1 MRRETC
7 LIPVPCDLKPK
18 TCTLHPATPH
28 LIPHIF
34 FVHFAKI
41 ITMNFIIRLLV
52 TAAVAYG
59 LAYLLKGIHID
70 SYWTAL
76 VFALVLAIVN
86 LIIRPLLIIF
96 TIPLTIITLGL
107 FLFVINA
114 LMVLLAAKVV
124 DGIIIDGFWWALL
137 FGLLLSVVSSL
148 LLSSK
153 NE

>member
-1 MRRETC
+1 M
-7 LIPVPCDLKPK
+7 LI
-18 TCTLHPATPH
+18 A
-28 LIPHIF
+28 HIF

-86 LIIRPLLIIF
+86 LIVRPLLVIL
-96 TIPLTIITLGL
+96 TIPLTLITLGL

-114 LMVLLAAKVV
+114 LMVLLASKVV
-124 DGIIIDGFWWALL
+124 DGISVNGFWWALL
-137 FGLLLSVVSSL
+137 FGLLLSIVSSL
-148 LLSSK
+148 FLSSK
-153 NE
+153 SE

>member
-1 MRRETC
+1 
-7 LIPVPCDLKPK
+7 
-18 TCTLHPATPH
+18 
-28 LIPHIF
+28 
-34 FVHFAKI
+34 
-41 ITMNFIIRLLV
+41 MNFIIRLLV

-76 VFALVLAIVN
+76 VFALALAIVN
-86 LIIRPLLIIF
+86 LIIRPLLVIL

-124 DGIIIDGFWWALL
+124 DGITIDGFWWALL

>member
-1 MRRETC
+1 
-7 LIPVPCDLKPK
+7 
-18 TCTLHPATPH
+18 
-28 LIPHIF
+28 
-34 FVHFAKI
+34 
-41 ITMNFIIRLLV
+41 MNFIIRLLV

-86 LIIRPLLIIF
+86 LIVRPLLIVL

-114 LMVLLAAKVV
+114 LMVLLASKVV
-124 DGIIIDGFWWALL
+124 DGITIDGFWWALL
-137 FGLLLSVVSSL
+137 FGLLLSIVSSL
-148 LLSSK
+148 FLSSRS
-153 NE
+153 E

>member
-1 MRRETC
+1 
-7 LIPVPCDLKPK
+7 
-18 TCTLHPATPH
+18 
-28 LIPHIF
+28 
-34 FVHFAKI
+34 
-41 ITMNFIIRLLV
+41 MNFIIRLLV

-86 LIIRPLLIIF
+86 VIIRPLLIIL
-96 TIPLTIITLGL
+96 TIPLTILTLGL

-114 LMVLLAAKVV
+114 LMILLASKMV
-124 DGIIIDGFWWALL
+124 DGIAVDGFWWALL
-137 FGLLLSVVSSL
+137 FGLLLSLASSL

>member
-1 MRRETC
+1 M
-7 LIPVPCDLKPK
+7 LI
-18 TCTLHPATPH
+18 A
-28 LIPHIF
+28 HIF

-86 LIIRPLLIIF
+86 LIVRPLLVIL

-114 LMVLLAAKVV
+114 LMVLLASKVV
-124 DGIIIDGFWWALL
+124 DGISVNGFWWALL
-137 FGLLLSVVSSL
+137 FGLLLSIVSSL
-148 LLSSK
+148 FLSSK
-153 NE
+153 SE

>member
-1 MRRETC
+1 
-7 LIPVPCDLKPK
+7 
-18 TCTLHPATPH
+18 
-28 LIPHIF
+28 
-34 FVHFAKI
+34 
-41 ITMNFIIRLLV
+41 MNFIIRLLV

>member
-1 MRRETC
+1 
-7 LIPVPCDLKPK
+7 
-18 TCTLHPATPH
+18 
-28 LIPHIF
+28 
-34 FVHFAKI
+34 
-41 ITMNFIIRLLV
+41 MNFIIRLLV

-86 LIIRPLLIIF
+86 LIIRPLLIIL

-114 LMVLLAAKVV
+114 LMVLLASKVV
-124 DGIIIDGFWWALL
+124 NGITIDGFWWALL
-137 FGLLLSVVSSL
+137 FGLLLSIVSSL
-148 LLSSK
+148 FLSSK
-153 NE
+153 SE

>member
-1 MRRETC
+1 
-7 LIPVPCDLKPK
+7 
-18 TCTLHPATPH
+18 
-28 LIPHIF
+28 
-34 FVHFAKI
+34 
-41 ITMNFIIRLLV
+41 MNFIIRLLV

-86 LIIRPLLIIF
+86 LIVRPLLIIL

-114 LMVLLAAKVV
+114 LMVLLASKVV
-124 DGIIIDGFWWALL
+124 DGITIDGFWWALL

-148 LLSSK
+148 FLSSK
-153 NE
+153 SE

>member
-1 MRRETC
+1 
-7 LIPVPCDLKPK
+7 
-18 TCTLHPATPH
+18 
-28 LIPHIF
+28 
-34 FVHFAKI
+34 
-41 ITMNFIIRLLV
+41 MNFIIRLFV

-86 LIIRPLLIIF
+86 LIVRPLLIIL

-114 LMVLLAAKVV
+114 LMVLLASKVV
-124 DGIIIDGFWWALL
+124 DGITVDGFWWALL
-137 FGLLLSVVSSL
+137 FGLLLSIVSSL
-148 LLSSK
+148 FLSSK
-153 NE
+153 SE

>member
-1 MRRETC
+1 
-7 LIPVPCDLKPK
+7 
-18 TCTLHPATPH
+18 
-28 LIPHIF
+28 
-34 FVHFAKI
+34 
-41 ITMNFIIRLLV
+41 MNFIIRLLV
-52 TAAVAYG
+52 TAGVAYG

-124 DGIIIDGFWWALL
+124 DGITVDGFWWALL

>member
-1 MRRETC
+1 MR
-7 LIPVPCDLKPK
+7 
-18 TCTLHPATPH
+18 
-28 LIPHIF
+28 
-34 FVHFAKI
+34 
-41 ITMNFIIRLLV
+41 FIIRLLV

-70 SYWTAL
+70 AYSTAL

-86 LIIRPLLIIF
+86 LIIRPLLVIL
-96 TIPLTIITLGL
+96 TIPLTVITLGL

-124 DGIIIDGFWWALL
+124 DGITIDGFWWALL

>member
-1 MRRETC
+1 
-7 LIPVPCDLKPK
+7 
-18 TCTLHPATPH
+18 
-28 LIPHIF
+28 
-34 FVHFAKI
+34 
-41 ITMNFIIRLLV
+41 MNFIIRLLV

-70 SYWTAL
+70 TYWTAL

-86 LIIRPLLIIF
+86 LIIRPLLVIL
-96 TIPLTIITLGL
+96 TIPLTILTLGL

-124 DGIIIDGFWWALL
+124 DGITIDGFWWALL

-148 LLSSK
+148 LLSGK
-153 NE
+153 KE

>member
-1 MRRETC
+1 MAFAN
-7 LIPVPCDLKPK
+7 D
-18 TCTLHPATPH
+18 A
-28 LIPHIF
+28 IF

-41 ITMNFIIRLLV
+41 TTMNFIIRLLV

-86 LIIRPLLIIF
+86 LIVRPLLVIL

-114 LMVLLAAKVV
+114 LMVLLASKVV
-124 DGIIIDGFWWALL
+124 DGITIDGFWWALL
-137 FGLLLSVVSSL
+137 FGLLLSIVSSL
-148 LLSSK
+148 FLSSK
-153 NE
+153 SE

>member
-1 MRRETC
+1 
-7 LIPVPCDLKPK
+7 
-18 TCTLHPATPH
+18 
-28 LIPHIF
+28 
-34 FVHFAKI
+34 
-41 ITMNFIIRLLV
+41 MNFIIRLLV

-86 LIIRPLLIIF
+86 LIVRPLLVIL

-114 LMVLLAAKVV
+114 LMVLLASKVV
-124 DGIIIDGFWWALL
+124 DGITIDGFWWALL
-137 FGLLLSVVSSL
+137 FGLLLSIVSSL
-148 LLSSK
+148 FLSSK
-153 NE
+153 SE

>member
-1 MRRETC
+1 
-7 LIPVPCDLKPK
+7 
-18 TCTLHPATPH
+18 
-28 LIPHIF
+28 
-34 FVHFAKI
+34 
-41 ITMNFIIRLLV
+41 MNFIIRLLV

-96 TIPLTIITLGL
+96 TIPLTLITLGL

-124 DGIIIDGFWWALL
+124 DGITVDGFWWALL